1 MRSYVDDNLILSF
14 VASCH
19 RQISFVKRETTAA
32 CSESAY
38 RLRVSNGS
46 AVKLYNSF
54 KSLSRRQSFHPSGET
69 SVRVDSSTARLTI
82 RRRANRV
89 PFFIFVRFGAHSRN
103 TLPAAASSLIT
114 GSKLLPAHCG

>member
-1 MRSYVDDNLILSF
+1 WFVELCQRSTS
-14 VASCH
+14 SG
-19 RQISFVKRETTAA
+19 SREITDAY
-32 CSESAY
+32 CRSESKLPVANRSFF
-38 RLRVSNGS
+38 RLYS
-46 AVKLYNSF
+46 LF
-54 KSLSRRQSFHPSGET
+54 ESLSRKQSFHPSGET